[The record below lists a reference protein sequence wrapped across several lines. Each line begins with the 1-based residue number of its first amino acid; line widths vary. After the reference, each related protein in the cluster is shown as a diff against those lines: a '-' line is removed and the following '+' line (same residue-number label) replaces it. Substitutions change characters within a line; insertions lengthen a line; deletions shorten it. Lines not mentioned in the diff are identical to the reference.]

1 MKVQETKAGGGY
13 KRSNITGTSVKRYDF
28 MNDIVLPPFLKGPLH
43 QRSHIQT
50 KKSTKRSGDVRVDV
64 CFLSIRQKRVRGDN
78 KFMLEAAEGEI
89 ESQYL

>member
-13 KRSNITGTSVKRYDF
+13 KRSNITGTSVNRYDF
-28 MNDIVLPPFLKGPLH
+28 MNDIVLPPFLKGTLH
-43 QRSHIQT
+43 QRSHIET
-50 KKSTKRSGDVRVDV
+50 KKHKAKRR
-64 CFLSIRQKRVRGDN
+64 CACRRLLASIRQKRVRGDN